1 MSIRIIQ
8 GVSIQKMKVGIT
20 GGIGSGKSSV
30 SKVFNV
36 LGIPVFSTDAVAK
49 KIMNSDDIVIEKVRT
64 IAGKDVYSS
73 GYLDRMELARII
85 FNNESLLR
93 KINEVV
99 HPIVFEHFRSWEK
112 SASASYVIMESAI
125 LFESG
130 ASALVDRIIT
140 VVAPVEERIER
151 VIRRNKLT
159 KEQVL
164 DRIKNQ
170 MRDEEKIRLSDY
182 VIYNSEHEM
191 ITPAI
196 LKIHEDILLL
206 TKTGI

>member
-1 MSIRIIQ
+1 
-8 GVSIQKMKVGIT
+8 MKVGIT

-30 SKVFNV
+30 SKVFNI
-36 LGIPVFSTDAVAK
+36 LGIPVFSSDAAAR
-49 KIMNSDDIVIEKVRT
+49 KIMNSDDMVIEKVKT

-73 GYLDRMELARII
+73 GCLDRMELARII

-93 KINEVV
+93 KINEAV
-99 HPIVFEHFRSWEK
+99 HPIVFEHFKSWEK

-130 ASALVDRIIT
+130 ASGLVDRIIT
-140 VVAPVEERIER
+140 VIAPVEERIER

-159 KEQVL
+159 KEQVI

-170 MRDEEKIRLSDY
+170 MGDEEKIRLSDY

-191 ITPAI
+191 IIPSI
-196 LKIHEDILLL
+196 LKIHEEIQSL